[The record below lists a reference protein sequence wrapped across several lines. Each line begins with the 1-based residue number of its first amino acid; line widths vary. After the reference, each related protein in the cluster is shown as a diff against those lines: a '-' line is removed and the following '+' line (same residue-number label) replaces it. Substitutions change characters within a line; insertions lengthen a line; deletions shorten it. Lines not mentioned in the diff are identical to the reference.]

1 MEDEYISNMNSN
13 DIIDENET
21 LQKLKKTEAEL
32 VENKNILEEK
42 NKLCLTQKHQ
52 IEEYIIEVNNLNDKI
67 KNQENLIKFYQDKS
81 EQEEN
86 ETETDPEKKDKIKQL
101 EIKNFKL
108 SETIKELEENK
119 IKLENDYDVL
129 EQELEEEKAI
139 NQKALEYITEKDDEI
154 EELKKKLEN
163 KKTEGIE
170 LSEEEIQA
178 LKEEFVN
185 QQEEYEQYK
194 EETTKKIQLYIEEN
208 NSLLN
213 ETTDLKD
220 KISSME
226 MDISRLKEIKERL
239 ENEKRISEKLLE
251 ENNLK
256 EDNKINELI
265 LEIQN
270 LHNQLE
276 ETQSKNTEILSQ
288 QREASKYER
297 EEFEKIIKELKEQN
311 KELEINISSLK
322 EDLTQKESE
331 LQELD
336 NKLKEKEK
344 EKEKENIENKM
355 NEDTSNE
362 EHKDN
367 NIKSKDEEI
376 NDIKK
381 NFEEK
386 EKEIKKQ
393 LEEKDKRIQELINKN
408 EKENNNYVKK
418 IHDLTNQLNTINLEL
433 NEFKKKKRAS
443 VRLDEMLDNPQ
454 IQLED
459 QLDES
464 KRMVQ
469 KLKEENTYYEK
480 QIEALKKDSAKA
492 KKCDELE
499 AKLKFSED
507 TIETMKNNIN
517 ELKEQKKKAQ
527 DDFDQEIN
535 SVKLELNKAKCE
547 WANVNYEKDL
557 IKTNMQRYINK
568 LKNKMGA
575 LGFNIKSKKVK

>member
-1 MEDEYISNMNSN
+1 
-13 DIIDENET
+13 
-21 LQKLKKTEAEL
+21 
-32 VENKNILEEK
+32 
-42 NKLCLTQKHQ
+42 
-52 IEEYIIEVNNLNDKI
+52 
-67 KNQENLIKFYQDKS
+67 
-81 EQEEN
+81 
-86 ETETDPEKKDKIKQL
+86 
-101 EIKNFKL
+101 
-108 SETIKELEENK
+108 
-119 IKLENDYDVL
+119 
-129 EQELEEEKAI
+129 
-139 NQKALEYITEKDDEI
+139 
-154 EELKKKLEN
+154 
-163 KKTEGIE
+163 
-170 LSEEEIQA
+170 
-178 LKEEFVN
+178 
-185 QQEEYEQYK
+185 
-194 EETTKKIQLYIEEN
+194 
-208 NSLLN
+208 
-213 ETTDLKD
+213 
-220 KISSME
+220 ME

-322 EDLTQKESE
+322 EDLTQKESQ

-336 NKLKEKEK
+336 NKLK

-557 IKTNMQRYINK
+557 IKTNMQRDINK
-568 LKNKMGA
+568 LKNKMGE
-575 LGFNIKSKKVK
+575 LGFKFKSKKVK